1 MTNTT
6 GAAELPEALRFT
18 KKPVTIEAIQW
29 TGKNLR
35 QVITFTDGPPD
46 TRSTH
51 AGMAWEAYADLVARD
66 GLKIYTLEG
75 KMLANV
81 GDWIIRGV
89 KGEYYPCKPDIFEA
103 TYSPASKET
112 DLQCQGD
119 KDSRRLLS
127 LEMAHK
133 EWSEKTEWVQRTA
146 TTSELGK
153 HRADVLRERIETLRA
168 QVEAL
173 RAQPAGAMPSNVEL
187 RGLWY
192 GAGGSFHGPN
202 VETGTMP
209 EEKLLP
215 FLRELGNQQ
224 FNAGR
229 EFEANR
235 LAAKAQPAG
244 AATPAAAAP
253 GVPAKQV
260 IAWRVVHQSCLGH
273 GDVKGDWVDGAP
285 TEWQVNDFRQNAPGA
300 RIEYAYAAPQ
310 PPAAAQ
316 EPVAI
321 VKWRIGGKVV
331 HLVGDVEIGALLYTH
346 PQPAVTAGTVDAA
359 VRKVLAMFPFNVP
372 IQTFTFNGGPN
383 IAADNDTEF
392 YSVKRVL
399 AFLTE
404 VKTTLEAAQRATHQ
418 GDQP

>member
-1 MTNTT
+1 MNNTT

-35 QVITFTDGPPD
+35 AVITFTDGPPD

-103 TYSPASKET
+103 TYSQASKET
-112 DLQCQGD
+112 DLPCQGD

-153 HRADVLRERIETLRA
+153 HRADVLRERIETLRT

-173 RAQPAGAMPSNVEL
+173 RAQPAGAATLAKPSPHADADEIAL
-187 RGLWY
+187 FDEYMRGCREYNIEPDL
-192 GAGGSFHGPN
+192 GTAFH
-202 VETGTMP
+202 
-209 EEKLLP
+209 
-215 FLRELGNQQ
+215 
-224 FNAGR
+224 AGR
-229 EFEANR
+229 KSAR
-235 LAAKAQPAG
+235 V
-244 AATPAAAAP
+244 AATPAAPAKPEQEEERVRVGSQEFALGSQGEHFTVKDMATASAQAFREGRAAAIAQTADPDVLDAAMRAIQQAVQLIGEPTDERMRTVRRVLRGAVVVAEDETATPAAPAP

-300 RIEYAYAAPQ
+300 RIEYAYTAPQ
-310 PPAAAQ
+310 PPI
-316 EPVAI
+316 E
-321 VKWRIGGKVV
+321 G
-331 HLVGDVEIGALLYTH
+331 
-346 PQPAVTAGTVDAA
+346 
-359 VRKVLAMFPFNVP
+359 VP
-372 IQTFTFNGGPN
+372 
-383 IAADNDTEF
+383 
-392 YSVKRVL
+392 KC
-399 AFLTE
+399 
-404 VKTTLEAAQRATHQ
+404 
-418 GDQP
+418 